1 MVNMVKDLVDEE
13 QMGNMLTV
21 QEVARLLHIHPNTLR
36 RWSNRGLI
44 KAYRIT
50 PRGDRRFQREDARSA
65 LNRFGQHI
73 NVFIYFSD
81 CPVDRIPGGFVPLG
95 IGSVDKQDDCVV
107 SRSLQGDLLPQ
118 RGDRR
123 HLNRGVQGP

>member
-1 MVNMVKDLVDEE
+1 MVNMVKDLVDEG

-50 PRGDRRFQREDARSA
+50 PRGDRRYQREEIIGFLAK
-65 LNRFGQHI
+65 LNANHGDGRQAGNGQ
-73 NVFIYFSD
+73 
-81 CPVDRIPGGFVPLG
+81 
-95 IGSVDKQDDCVV
+95 GS
-107 SRSLQGDLLPQ
+107 
-118 RGDRR
+118 
-123 HLNRGVQGP
+123 